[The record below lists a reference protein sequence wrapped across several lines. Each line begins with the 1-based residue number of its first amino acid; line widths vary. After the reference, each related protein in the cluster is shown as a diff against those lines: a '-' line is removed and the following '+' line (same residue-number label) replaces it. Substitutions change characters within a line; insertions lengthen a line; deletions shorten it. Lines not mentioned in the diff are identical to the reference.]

1 VNRNS
6 KKGQV
11 LFGSTLA
18 RKSHGKNAMS
28 SNTSHHKSSL
38 NDRKS
43 FVMMKT
49 LKFKSNKQDAL
60 ITGNAGKN
68 QLGKSGKLDTQLHLN
83 KERMK

>member
-1 VNRNS
+1 
-6 KKGQV
+6 
-11 LFGSTLA
+11 
-18 RKSHGKNAMS
+18 
-28 SNTSHHKSSL
+28 
-38 NDRKS
+38 
-43 FVMMKT
+43 MMKT